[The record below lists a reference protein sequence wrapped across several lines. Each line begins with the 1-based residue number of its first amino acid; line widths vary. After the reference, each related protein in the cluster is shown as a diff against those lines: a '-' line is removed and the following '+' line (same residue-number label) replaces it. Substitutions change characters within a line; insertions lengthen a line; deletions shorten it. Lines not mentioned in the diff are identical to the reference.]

1 MLCINFMYINEV
13 NFISPDYIEFYIALN
28 RSTKRNKQLTTA
40 YIEYSYF

>member
-28 RSTKRNKQLTTA
+28 RSTTKQLTTA